1 MPEHGCQH
9 SENEIARNALLQQ
22 VAVLESEMED
32 TRAQIAERQAFLLE
46 QEQQRRRLDSQL
58 NSLSPIDQLP
68 GEIKT
73 EIFYSALCLLP
84 KRGKNPF
91 FLGKI
96 CRGWRDF
103 VWSSPVLWTNIHLRL
118 TKKKPQGSN

>member
-1 MPEHGCQH
+1 MPEHDCQH
-9 SENEIARNALLQQ
+9 SENEIVRNALLQQ

-73 EIFYSALCLLP
+73 EIFYSALCL
-84 KRGKNPF
+84 KG
-91 FLGKI
+91 
-96 CRGWRDF
+96 
-103 VWSSPVLWTNIHLRL
+103 V
-118 TKKKPQGSN
+118 QEY